1 MIISKYN
8 HHKIRREN
16 KNMEFI
22 KEQCSTKPE
31 KIQEII
37 KEIRKIIAEIYEKV
51 TPKEITERTNVKK
64 MKLSDVDI
72 ITISIVGEMTGA
84 DSERG
89 WYSYCRKNFAE
100 IFGDF
105 CERSRY
111 NRIRRNLYVVIRQIF
126 DEIVKILGMG
136 DVGVI
141 DSAPLPVCKFGR
153 ARFHRTYK
161 GYGASYGRCVSK
173 KETYYGY
180 KLHVISSLEGYPVK
194 YMLTAANTDDREP
207 VAELAEGL
215 PLWALLADKG
225 YIGIKFTRRLF
236 DETRLHIFT
245 PSRSNAKKP
254 SMSRHLRRA
263 VFKRRRRIETF
274 FSQLSDQFNFQR
286 VRAKSLWGLVARLNC
301 KFLAFIISVFLNKI
315 FAFPDLCKIKHFL
328 Y

>member
-1 MIISKYN
+1 
-8 HHKIRREN
+8 
-16 KNMEFI
+16 MEFI
-22 KEQCSTKPE
+22 KDQCNTKPE
-31 KIQEII
+31 KTQELI
-37 KEIRKIIAEIYEKV
+37 KEIRKIVAEIYERV

-64 MKLSDVDI
+64 MKLNDVDI
-72 ITISIVGEMTGA
+72 ITISIVGEMIGS
-84 DSERG
+84 DSERS
-89 WYSYCRKNFAE
+89 WYAYCRKNFAE

-111 NRIRRNLYVVIRQIF
+111 NRIRRNLFIVIRQIF
-126 DEIVKILGMG
+126 DEIVQILGTG
-136 DVGVI
+136 AIAVI

-180 KLHVISSLEGYPVK
+180 KLHAICSLEGYPVR

-215 PLWALLADKG
+215 PLWALIADKG
-225 YIGIKFTRRLF
+225 YIGKKFAQRLF
-236 DETRLHIFT
+236 EETGVHIFT

-254 SMSRHLRRA
+254 NMSRHLRRA

-286 VRAKSLWGLVARLNC
+286 VRAKSLWGLLTRLNF
-301 KFLAFIISVFLNKI
+301 KFLAFIVSVFLNKI
-315 FAFPDLCKIKHFL
+315 FGFPNLCQIKHFF